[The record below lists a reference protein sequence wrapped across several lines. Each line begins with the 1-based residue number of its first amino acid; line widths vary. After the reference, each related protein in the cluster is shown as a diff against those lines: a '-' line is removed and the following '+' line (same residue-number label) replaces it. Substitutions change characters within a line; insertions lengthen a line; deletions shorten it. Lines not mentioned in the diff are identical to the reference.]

1 LKNLRIYSIT
11 KRIQKKNIHSLIES
25 LASELNFKLLNFE
38 INFIS
43 DKYILEINRTYL
55 KHNYTT
61 DIITFNY
68 SNVSNKIDGEI
79 FISIDD
85 AILNSKKFK
94 VSLSEEL
101 ARLVIHGL
109 LHLLGYDDQNN
120 SNKKIMKRLENKLL
134 YKNNFVLLWL
144 EKNNISKNP
153 S

>member
-1 LKNLRIYSIT
+1 MKNLRIYSVS
-11 KRIQKKNIHSLIES
+11 KRIEKKNIHGLILS
-25 LASELNFKLLNFE
+25 LASELKFKLCNLE

-43 DKYILEINRTYL
+43 EKSILEINRTYL

-68 SNVSNKIDGEI
+68 SNVSDKIDGEI
-79 FISIDD
+79 FISIED
-85 AILNSKKFK
+85 AILNSIKFK

-109 LHLLGYDDQNN
+109 LHLLGYDDQSS